1 MASDSPNQHPD
12 PSPTPPDTDEDELLA
27 TAKGW
32 AEAIVGNN
40 AARIATFVTDDWVIV
55 SESGIS
61 PGERFLTLVASGDL
75 THSAMDVVGPT
86 RVRILGESA
95 LLTSRITNTAHY
107 LGRQSDADEWT
118 TDVFV
123 RQDGRW
129 LCALTH
135 YTTVK
140 LSS

>member
-1 MASDSPNQHPD
+1 M
-12 PSPTPPDTDEDELLA
+12 LA